1 MCVSAAD
8 EKKKDFEQ
16 QSLFR
21 GINYVFDN
29 RIGQLVTA
37 DVPLHQL
44 PSSRSTSAAAHTRLE
59 GAEEEEEE
67 EERGGEVVCDEG
79 GRLAAAPAG
88 PEPQV
93 FSACFASTK
102 VLALLV
108 PKHLLY

>member
-1 MCVSAAD
+1 MCCHVYVPLYKCVLKYVCPQRT
-8 EKKKDFEQ
+8 KKKKEFEQ

-93 FSACFASTK
+93 LC
-102 VLALLV
+102 LLC
-108 PKHLLY
+108 

>member
-1 MCVSAAD
+1 MTAVD
-8 EKKKDFEQ
+8 DQKKEFEQ

-59 GAEEEEEE
+59 GEEEKENEE
-67 EERGGEVVCDEG
+67 EERRGEVVCDEG

-93 FSACFASTK
+93 LC
-102 VLALLV
+102 LLC
-108 PKHLLY
+108 

>member
-1 MCVSAAD
+1 MCPHICVSAAD
-8 EKKKDFEQ
+8 EKKKSEFEE

-44 PSSRSTSAAAHTRLE
+44 PSSLHQLPSSRSTSAAAHTRLE
-59 GAEEEEEE
+59 GA

-93 FSACFASTK
+93 LC
-102 VLALLV
+102 LLC
-108 PKHLLY
+108 